1 MAMPTIQSA
10 QAKYAQNGGAAGQY
24 WQEGAQRFEGDP
36 TQLAA
41 AAINSGKAAQNYS
54 AAVPRMVRQLAAVG
68 KGGWLAGIAAPSA
81 VTAYTNGVQGKG
93 QEKWGKAMGTWF
105 PIFQGLS
112 QQISQM
118 PKNTPQD
125 SINRVAAW
133 INGTI
138 QAKQNL

>member
-1 MAMPTIQSA
+1 
-10 QAKYAQNGGAAGQY
+10 
-24 WQEGAQRFEGDP
+24 
-36 TQLAA
+36 
-41 AAINSGKAAQNYS
+41 
-54 AAVPRMVRQLAAVG
+54 
-68 KGGWLAGIAAPSA
+68 
-81 VTAYTNGVQGKG
+81 
-93 QEKWGKAMGTWF
+93 MGTWF